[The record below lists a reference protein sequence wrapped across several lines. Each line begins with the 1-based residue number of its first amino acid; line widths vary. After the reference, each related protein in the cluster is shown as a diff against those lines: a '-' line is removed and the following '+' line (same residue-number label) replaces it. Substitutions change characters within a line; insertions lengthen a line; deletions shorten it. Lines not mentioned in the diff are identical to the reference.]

1 MLRFLRLM
9 PLLMLAP
16 DDGAPGGDPQ
26 GGEDPDATGG
36 TEDPKETQDTTDEK
50 DQAIETLQ
58 AELDELKKQSSSKD
72 KSVTKLTK
80 QLEELKKAQMTDEER
95 KAAEESERAE
105 RMAEERKTFLDDCK
119 AVAAERAGLSE
130 ENAQLISG
138 ETQEEIRENGK
149 KLKVLMEQQ
158 FSAGYEK
165 AKKEGMKG
173 KVPQGGDDP
182 AAGTNKKL
190 TDLFL

>member
-1 MLRFLRLM
+1 MWRFLRLM
-9 PLLMLAP
+9 PLLLLAP
-16 DDGAPGGDPQ
+16 DDGAPGGGAQDSD
-26 GGEDPDATGG
+26 DPDGAGG
-36 TEDPKETQDTTDEK
+36 TEDPKGNQDTTGEN

-80 QLEELKKAQMTDEER
+80 QLEELKQALMTDEER
-95 KAAEESERAE
+95 KAAEESEHAE
-105 RMAEERKTFLDDCK
+105 RIAEERKAFLTDCK

-149 KLKVLMEQQ
+149 MLKALVEQQ
-158 FSAGYEK
+158 FSVRYEK

-173 KVPQGGDDP
+173 KVPQAGDDP
-182 AAGTNKKL
+182 AAGIMPL
-190 TDLFL
+190 